1 MGQLLFAVIA
11 LGIALLG
18 LALLA
23 WLVDQEHKHKH
34 EHDHQPHTQH
44 PHAGKHPARRN

>member
-23 WLVDQEHKHKH
+23 WLVDQEHKH